1 MTRMISQTWV
11 FKVFHFCFHDF
22 KGKQLINLQQNQTR
36 PSIFDRAAVI
46 YCPEKK
52 KKKRSGWSLSGKISL
67 QPTFTSRCSDVALES
82 AARLVLPPD
91 WAACRKWAP

>member
-52 KKKRSGWSLSGKISL
+52 KKKEKWMESLWKNLPSAHLHL
-67 QPTFTSRCSDVALES
+67 QML
-82 AARLVLPPD
+82 
-91 WAACRKWAP
+91 